1 MLKDIRMENQAITSK
16 SAFLKE
22 LKSKLPDFFVG
33 ESFDMDK
40 FKRGLAKESVQT
52 ELSSGYQLDFVGKN
66 YAKKQTGELSET
78 VVVPNIKHNEEM
90 IHQNSRNLF
99 FTGDNLE
106 VLRHLQPGYENS
118 IDVIY
123 IDPPY
128 NTGSDG
134 FVYPDSFSHS
144 DEKLKAM
151 FGLDEEGLSRLKSI
165 QGRATHSA
173 WLTFMYP
180 RLWLAKRLLKDTGV
194 IFVSIDDNEQANL
207 KLLMDEIFGERQF
220 VANLAIE
227 NNPKGRKNGK
237 FVAVSH
243 ETLLVYAR
251 DFDKALPFE
260 NVVRKNKLL
269 KDEYGYY
276 SHGKRVLV
284 GESTNKLAADDN
296 KNYSVYYN
304 GEVIELVT
312 EKIDE
317 VRSDLLD
324 KGYKVYKSIK
334 DGELLENT
342 YSKSKFLELFNT
354 KSLIFK
360 EESIYEKDRNVY
372 KQQKSLIKSSDEW
385 DFKTETAGFVYGEF
399 DSKKLFSMP
408 KNPSFIKMLLKMF
421 GNNSATVLDFF
432 AGSATTADAVMQLNA
447 EDGGNRSYIM
457 VQLDQPTF
465 TTNSDGTESPAKG
478 AEAAYR
484 DGYRYIDQISRER
497 IKHAR
502 AKILER
508 NPSFSNFDGG
518 FKHYQVVKPDQKL
531 LEDLDTYDIET
542 GTFMDGSGQINLIGE
557 DYFDDMLT
565 PFSADYLGVEGG
577 ALADETILTTWKLS
591 DGYAVDKKEKHLDF
605 AGYPAIQLDN
615 RLYLIEQGWTE
626 EQTKVLVNLLGRR
639 ELEVQTI
646 ILYGYSFE
654 MTALCELELALSSL
668 DKVVKLIKSY

>member
-1 MLKDIRMENQAITSK
+1 
-16 SAFLKE
+16 
-22 LKSKLPDFFVG
+22 
-33 ESFDMDK
+33 MDK
-40 FKRGLAKESVQT
+40 FKRSLAKESIQT

-78 VVVPNIKHNEEM
+78 VIVPNIKHNEEM
-90 IHQNSRNLF
+90 IHQNSHNLF

-106 VLRHLQPGYENS
+106 VLRHLQAGYENS

-207 KLLMDEIFGERQF
+207 KLLMDEIFGEGQF

-269 KDEYGYY
+269 EDEYGYY

-284 GESTNKLAADDN
+284 GESTNKLATDDN

-304 GEVIELVT
+304 GETIELVT

-342 YSKSKFLELFNT
+342 YSKRKFLELFNT
-354 KSLIFK
+354 KSLLFK

-408 KNPSFIKMLLKMF
+408 KNPAFIKMLLKMF

-447 EDGGNRSYIM
+447 EDGGNRRYIM

-465 TTNSDGTESPAKG
+465 TTNSDGTEIPAKG
-478 AEAAYR
+478 AEAAYKA
-484 DGYRYIDQISRER
+484 GYRYIDQISRER
-497 IKHAR
+497 IKRAS

-508 NPSFSNFDGG
+508 NPSFPNFDGG

-577 ALADETILTTWKLS
+577 ALAHETILTTWKLS
-591 DGYAVDKKEKHLDF
+591 DGYAVDKKEKYLDF

-626 EQTKVLVNLLGRR
+626 KQTKVLVNLLGRR

-654 MTALCELELALSSL
+654 MTALRELELALSSL
-668 DKVVKLIKSY
+668 DKVVKLIKNY

>member
-40 FKRGLAKESVQT
+40 FKRSLAKESIQT
-52 ELSSGYQLDFVGKN
+52 ELSSGYQLDFIGKN

-106 VLRHLQPGYENS
+106 VLRHLQAGYENS

-144 DEKLKAM
+144 DESLKAM
-151 FGLDEEGLSRLKSI
+151 FGMDEEGLSRLKSI

-194 IFVSIDDNEQANL
+194 IFISIDDNEQANL
-207 KLLMDEIFGERQF
+207 KLLMDEIFGEGQF
-220 VANLAIE
+220 VASLAIE

-269 KDEYGYY
+269 EDEYGYY

-284 GESTNKLAADDN
+284 GESTNKLATDDN

-304 GEVIELVT
+304 GEEIELVT

-354 KSLIFK
+354 KSLLFK

-408 KNPSFIKMLLKMF
+408 KNPAFIKMLLKMF

-447 EDGGNRSYIM
+447 EDGGNRRYIM

-465 TTNSDGTESPAKG
+465 TTNSDGTEISAKG
-478 AEAAYR
+478 AEAAYKA
-484 DGYRYIDQISRER
+484 GYRYIDQISRER
-497 IKHAR
+497 IKRAS

-508 NPSFSNFDGG
+508 NPSFPNFDGG

-531 LEDLDTYDIET
+531 LEDLNTYDIET

-577 ALADETILTTWKLS
+577 ALAHETILTTWKLS
-591 DGYAVDKKEKHLDF
+591 DGYAVDKKEKYLDF

-626 EQTKVLVNLLGRR
+626 KQTKVLVNLLGRR

-654 MTALCELELALSSL
+654 MTALRELELALSSL
-668 DKVVKLIKSY
+668 DKVVKLIKNY

>member
-1 MLKDIRMENQAITSK
+1 MLKDIWMENQAITSK

-40 FKRGLAKESVQT
+40 FKRSLAKESIQT

-78 VVVPNIKHNEEM
+78 VIVPNIKHNEEM
-90 IHQNSRNLF
+90 IHQNSHNLF

-106 VLRHLQPGYENS
+106 VLRHLQAGYENS

-207 KLLMDEIFGERQF
+207 KLLMDEIFGEGQF

-269 KDEYGYY
+269 EDEYGYY

-284 GESTNKLAADDN
+284 GESTNKLATDDN

-304 GEVIELVT
+304 GETIELVT

-334 DGELLENT
+334 DGELRENT

-354 KSLIFK
+354 KSLLFK

-408 KNPSFIKMLLKMF
+408 KNPAFIKMLLKMF

-447 EDGGNRSYIM
+447 EDGGNRRYIM

-465 TTNSDGTESPAKG
+465 TTNSDGTEIPAKG
-478 AEAAYR
+478 AEAAYKA
-484 DGYRYIDQISRER
+484 GYRYIDQISRER
-497 IKHAR
+497 IKRAS

-508 NPSFSNFDGG
+508 NPSFPNFDGG

-531 LEDLDTYDIET
+531 LEDLNTYDIET

-577 ALADETILTTWKLS
+577 ALAHETILTTWKLS
-591 DGYAVDKKEKHLDF
+591 DGYAVDKKEKYLDF

-626 EQTKVLVNLLGRR
+626 KQTKVLVNLLGRR

-654 MTALCELELALSSL
+654 MTALRELELALSSL
-668 DKVVKLIKSY
+668 DKVVKLIKNY

>member
-1 MLKDIRMENQAITSK
+1 MLKDIRMKNQAITSK
-16 SAFLKE
+16 SAFFKE

-40 FKRGLAKESVQT
+40 FKRSLAKESIQT

-106 VLRHLQPGYENS
+106 VLRHLQAGYENS

-207 KLLMDEIFGERQF
+207 KLLMDEIFGEGQF

-269 KDEYGYY
+269 EDEYGYY

-284 GESTNKLAADDN
+284 GESTNKLATDDN

-304 GEVIELVT
+304 GETIELVT

-354 KSLIFK
+354 KSLLFK

-408 KNPSFIKMLLKMF
+408 KNPAFIKMLLKMF

-447 EDGGNRSYIM
+447 EDGGNRRYIM

-465 TTNSDGTESPAKG
+465 TTNSDGTEIPAKG
-478 AEAAYR
+478 AEAAYK

-497 IKHAR
+497 IKRAR

-508 NPSFSNFDGG
+508 NPSFPNFDGG

-577 ALADETILTTWKLS
+577 ALAHETILTTWKLS
-591 DGYAVDKKEKHLDF
+591 DGYAVDKKEKYLDF

-654 MTALCELELALSSL
+654 MTALRELELALSSL
-668 DKVVKLIKSY
+668 DKVVKLIKNY

>member
-1 MLKDIRMENQAITSK
+1 MLKDIWMENQAITSK

-40 FKRGLAKESVQT
+40 FKRSLAKESIQT

-78 VVVPNIKHNEEM
+78 VIVPNIKHNEEM
-90 IHQNSRNLF
+90 IHQNSHNLF

-106 VLRHLQPGYENS
+106 VLRHLQAGYENS

-207 KLLMDEIFGERQF
+207 KLLMDEIFGEGQF

-269 KDEYGYY
+269 EDEYGYY

-284 GESTNKLAADDN
+284 GESTNKLATDNN

-304 GEVIELVT
+304 GETIELVT

-334 DGELLENT
+334 DGELRENT

-354 KSLIFK
+354 KSLLFK

-408 KNPSFIKMLLKMF
+408 KNPAFIKMLLKMF

-447 EDGGNRSYIM
+447 EDGGNRRYIM

-465 TTNSDGTESPAKG
+465 TTNSDGTEIPAKG
-478 AEAAYR
+478 AEAAYKA
-484 DGYRYIDQISRER
+484 GYRYIDQISRER
-497 IKHAR
+497 IKRAS

-508 NPSFSNFDGG
+508 NPSFPNFDGG

-531 LEDLDTYDIET
+531 LEDLNTYDIET

-577 ALADETILTTWKLS
+577 ALAHETILTTWKLS
-591 DGYAVDKKEKHLDF
+591 DGYAVDKKEKYLDF

-626 EQTKVLVNLLGRR
+626 KQTKVLVNLLGRR

-654 MTALCELELALSSL
+654 MTALRELELALSSL
-668 DKVVKLIKSY
+668 DKVVKLIKNY

>member
-1 MLKDIRMENQAITSK
+1 MLKDIWMENQAITSK

-40 FKRGLAKESVQT
+40 FKRSLAKESIQT

-78 VVVPNIKHNEEM
+78 VIVPNIKHNEEM
-90 IHQNSRNLF
+90 IHQNSHNLF

-106 VLRHLQPGYENS
+106 VLRHLQAGYENS
-118 IDVIY
+118 IDIIY

-207 KLLMDEIFGERQF
+207 KLLMDEIFGEGQF

-269 KDEYGYY
+269 EDEYGYY

-284 GESTNKLAADDN
+284 GESTNKLATDDN

-304 GEVIELVT
+304 GETIELVT

-334 DGELLENT
+334 DGELRENT

-354 KSLIFK
+354 KSLLFK

-408 KNPSFIKMLLKMF
+408 KNPAFIKMLLKMF

-447 EDGGNRSYIM
+447 EDGGNRRYIM

-465 TTNSDGTESPAKG
+465 TTNSDGTEIPAKG
-478 AEAAYR
+478 AEAAYKA
-484 DGYRYIDQISRER
+484 GYRYIDQISRER
-497 IKHAR
+497 IKRAS

-508 NPSFSNFDGG
+508 NPSFPNFDGG

-531 LEDLDTYDIET
+531 LEDLNTYDIET

-577 ALADETILTTWKLS
+577 ALAHETILTTWKLS
-591 DGYAVDKKEKHLDF
+591 DGYAVDKKEKYLDF

-626 EQTKVLVNLLGRR
+626 KQTKVLVNLLGRR

-654 MTALCELELALSSL
+654 MTALRELELALSSL
-668 DKVVKLIKSY
+668 DKVVKLIKNY

>member
-40 FKRGLAKESVQT
+40 FKRSLAKESIQT

-194 IFVSIDDNEQANL
+194 IFISIDDNEQANL
-207 KLLMDEIFGERQF
+207 KLLMDEIFGEGQF

-605 AGYPAIQLDN
+605 AGCPAIQLDN

>member
-1 MLKDIRMENQAITSK
+1 M
-16 SAFLKE
+16 
-22 LKSKLPDFFVG
+22 
-33 ESFDMDK
+33 
-40 FKRGLAKESVQT
+40 
-52 ELSSGYQLDFVGKN
+52 
-66 YAKKQTGELSET
+66 
-78 VVVPNIKHNEEM
+78 
-90 IHQNSRNLF
+90 
-99 FTGDNLE
+99 
-106 VLRHLQPGYENS
+106 
-118 IDVIY
+118 
-123 IDPPY
+123 
-128 NTGSDG
+128 
-134 FVYPDSFSHS
+134 
-144 DEKLKAM
+144 
-151 FGLDEEGLSRLKSI
+151 
-165 QGRATHSA
+165 
-173 WLTFMYP
+173 
-180 RLWLAKRLLKDTGV
+180 
-194 IFVSIDDNEQANL
+194 
-207 KLLMDEIFGERQF
+207 
-220 VANLAIE
+220 
-227 NNPKGRKNGK
+227 
-237 FVAVSH
+237 
-243 ETLLVYAR
+243 
-251 DFDKALPFE
+251 
-260 NVVRKNKLL
+260 
-269 KDEYGYY
+269 
-276 SHGKRVLV
+276 
-284 GESTNKLAADDN
+284 
-296 KNYSVYYN
+296 
-304 GEVIELVT
+304 IELVT

-360 EESIYEKDRNVY
+360 EESIYEKDRNIY

-465 TTNSDGTESPAKG
+465 TTNSDGTEIPAKG
-478 AEAAYR
+478 AEAAYKA
-484 DGYRYIDQISRER
+484 GYRYIDQISRER
-497 IKHAR
+497 IKRAS

-508 NPSFSNFDGG
+508 NPSFPNFDGG

-577 ALADETILTTWKLS
+577 ALAYETILTTWKLS

-654 MTALCELELALSSL
+654 MTALRELELALSSL
-668 DKVVKLIKSY
+668 DKVVKLIKNY

>member
-40 FKRGLAKESVQT
+40 FKRSLAKESIQT
-52 ELSSGYQLDFVGKN
+52 ELSSGYQLDFIGKN
-66 YAKKQTGELSET
+66 YAKRQTGELSET

-106 VLRHLQPGYENS
+106 VLRHLQAGYENS

-144 DEKLKAM
+144 DESLKAM
-151 FGLDEEGLSRLKSI
+151 FGMDEEGLSRLKSI

-194 IFVSIDDNEQANL
+194 IFISIDDNEQANL
-207 KLLMDEIFGERQF
+207 KLLMDEIFGEGQF
-220 VANLAIE
+220 VASLAIE

-269 KDEYGYY
+269 EDEYGYY

-284 GESTNKLAADDN
+284 GESTNKLATDDN

-304 GEVIELVT
+304 GEEIELVT

-354 KSLIFK
+354 KSLLFK

-408 KNPSFIKMLLKMF
+408 KNPAFIKMLLKMF

-447 EDGGNRSYIM
+447 EDGGNRRYIM

-465 TTNSDGTESPAKG
+465 TTNSDGTEIPAKG
-478 AEAAYR
+478 AEAAYKA
-484 DGYRYIDQISRER
+484 GYRYIDQISRER
-497 IKHAR
+497 IKRAS

-508 NPSFSNFDGG
+508 NPSFPNFDGG

-531 LEDLDTYDIET
+531 LEDLNTYDIET

-577 ALADETILTTWKLS
+577 ALAHETILTTWKLS
-591 DGYAVDKKEKHLDF
+591 DGYAVDKKEKYLDF

-626 EQTKVLVNLLGRR
+626 KQTKVLVNLLGRR

-654 MTALCELELALSSL
+654 MTALRELELALSSL
-668 DKVVKLIKSY
+668 DKVVKLIKNY

>member
-1 MLKDIRMENQAITSK
+1 MLKDIRMENQAITFK

-40 FKRGLAKESVQT
+40 FKRSLAKESIQT

-78 VVVPNIKHNEEM
+78 VVVPNINHNEEM
-90 IHQNSRNLF
+90 IHQNSHNLF

-151 FGLDEEGLSRLKSI
+151 FGLDEEGLFRLKSI

-207 KLLMDEIFGERQF
+207 KLLLDEIFGEGQF

-447 EDGGNRSYIM
+447 EDGGNRRYIM

-465 TTNSDGTESPAKG
+465 TTNSDGTEIPAKG
-478 AEAAYR
+478 AEAAYKA
-484 DGYRYIDQISRER
+484 GYRYIDQISRER
-497 IKHAR
+497 IKRAS
-502 AKILER
+502 AKIFER
-508 NPSFSNFDGG
+508 NPSFPNFDGG

-577 ALADETILTTWKLS
+577 ALAYETILTTWKLS

-654 MTALCELELALSSL
+654 MTALRELELALSSL
-668 DKVVKLIKSY
+668 DKVVKLIKNY

>member
-40 FKRGLAKESVQT
+40 VKRGLAKESVQT

-106 VLRHLQPGYENS
+106 VLRHLQAGYENS

-134 FVYPDSFSHS
+134 FVYPDSFAHS

-151 FGLDEEGLSRLKSI
+151 FGLDEERLSRLKSI

-207 KLLMDEIFGERQF
+207 KLLMDEIFGEGQF

-478 AEAAYR
+478 AEAAYK

-497 IKHAR
+497 IKRAR

-508 NPSFSNFDGG
+508 NPSFPNFDGG

-577 ALADETILTTWKLS
+577 ALAYETILTTWKLS
-591 DGYAVDKKEKHLDF
+591 DGYAVDKKENYLDL

-654 MTALCELELALSSL
+654 MTALRELELALSSL
-668 DKVVKLIKSY
+668 DKVVKLIKNY